1 MIIKIRNEDKK
12 TIKSFGV
19 EWTRFDQTGMG
30 NKETLKIFK
39 DYFSIFPWKN
49 LPKNAKG
56 FDLGCGSGR
65 WAKFVAPKVRLLNCI
80 DPSDSIDIAK
90 KNLKKFTNIIFHKKS
105 LDEVNLKKNSQDFGY
120 SLGVLHHIPDTE
132 RAIKSCVEF
141 LKPGAPFLIYIY
153 YSFENRPVWFK
164 LLWILSN
171 VMRLIISKLPKIFKL
186 IICDLIA
193 FFIYY
198 PLAKL
203 GKFFEKIGFNFFNFP
218 LYAYRNYSLYVMRT
232 DALDRFGTPLE
243 KRFTKNQIYLMMK
256 LSKLERIK
264 FKNTTPFWT
273 AIGYKKK

>member
-39 DYFSIFPWKN
+39 DYFSIFPWKK

-65 WAKFVAPKVRLLNCI
+65 WAKFVAPKVRLLNLI
-80 DPSDSIDIAK
+80 DPSDSIDVAK
-90 KNLKKFTNIIFHKKS
+90 KNLKQFANIKFHKKS
-105 LDEVNLKKNSQDFGY
+105 LDEVNLKTNSQDFGY
-120 SLGVLHHIPDTE
+120 SLGVLHHMPDTE
-132 RAIKSCVEF
+132 RAIKSCVKF

-153 YSFENRPVWFK
+153 YSFENRPAWFK
-164 LLWILSN
+164 FLWILSN
-171 VMRLIISKLPKIFKL
+171 FMRLIISKLPKILKL
-186 IICDLIA
+186 IICDFIA
-193 FFIYY
+193 ILIYY

-203 GKFFEKIGFNFFNFP
+203 GNFFEKNGFNFSNFP
-218 LYAYRNYSLYVMRT
+218 LYAYRHYNLYVMRT
-232 DALDRFGTPLE
+232 DSLDRFGTPLE
-243 KRFTKNQIYLMMK
+243 KRFTYDQIFSMMK

-264 FKNTTPFWT
+264 FKNTMPFWT
-273 AIGYKKK
+273 AI

>member
-1 MIIKIRNEDKK
+1 
-12 TIKSFGV
+12 
-19 EWTRFDQTGMG
+19 
-30 NKETLKIFK
+30 
-39 DYFSIFPWKN
+39 
-49 LPKNAKG
+49 
-56 FDLGCGSGR
+56 
-65 WAKFVAPKVRLLNCI
+65 VAPKVSLLNCI

-120 SLGVLHHIPDTE
+120 SLGVLHHMPDTE
-132 RAIKSCVEF
+132 KAIKSCVEF

-153 YSFENRPVWFK
+153 YSFENRPAWFK

-171 VMRLIISKLPKIFKL
+171 FMRLIISKLPKIFKL
-186 IICDLIA
+186 IICDFIA

-203 GKFFEKIGFNFFNFP
+203 GNFFERIGFNFSNFP

-243 KRFTKNQIYLMMK
+243 KRFTKKQIYLMMK
-256 LSKLERIK
+256 SSKLEKIK
-264 FKNTTPFWT
+264 FKNTIPFWT
-273 AIGYKKK
+273 VIGFKKK